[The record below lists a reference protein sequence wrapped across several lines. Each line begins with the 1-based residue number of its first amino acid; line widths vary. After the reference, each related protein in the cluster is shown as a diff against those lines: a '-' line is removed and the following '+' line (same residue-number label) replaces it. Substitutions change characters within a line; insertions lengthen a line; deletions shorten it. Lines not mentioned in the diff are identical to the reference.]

1 VTRPQGAF
9 YIFPRVPAGT
19 DEEFVTRAVEHN
31 LLIIP
36 GSVFSERH
44 SHFRLSFATSDET
57 LRAGVQ
63 MLRRWARQG
72 FS

>member
-9 YIFPRVPAGT
+9 YIFPRVPRGT
-19 DEEFVTRAVEHN
+19 DEEFVTGAVEHN

-57 LRAGVQ
+57 LSAGVKL
-63 MLRRWARQG
+63 LRRWAHEG